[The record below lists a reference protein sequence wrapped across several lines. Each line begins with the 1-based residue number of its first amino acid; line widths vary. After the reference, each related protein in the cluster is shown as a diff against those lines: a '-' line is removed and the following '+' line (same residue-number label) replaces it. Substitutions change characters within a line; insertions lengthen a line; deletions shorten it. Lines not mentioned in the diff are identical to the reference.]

1 VTNDSINLANPFGHG
16 WVDLRVEDHA
26 GLSVLRIEQ
35 GDQTIHWP
43 APIAADLVDGIVQLL
58 PNAGPEEPQPAI
70 WYLGS
75 PYSHEDLGVR
85 EERHRYVCQAAARLF
100 ESGIYTYSPIA
111 HTVAI
116 NELGGLNEAAFEFWR
131 AFDLGM
137 VDRLTGLMVL
147 MLPGWRESVGLTAE
161 IAHARATGKPVLWV
175 EPVID
180 ARTGRLTG
188 CQLHEDEPVAEDED
202 EDPQCLTCE
211 DERWL
216 PNDEAESEADPV
228 WKPCPDC
235 NPKGAI
241 PCPYVFEEVEA

>member
-1 VTNDSINLANPFGHG
+1 MNHHVDVSVERDPSHNGILLLRQNMRPGDPVHRD
-16 WVDLRVEDHA
+16 WVDVAFERVPDLLARIKEATGLPEDP
-26 GLSVLRIEQ
+26 R
-35 GDQTIHWP
+35 P
-43 APIAADLVDGIVQLL
+43 P
-58 PNAGPEEPQPAI
+58 I

-75 PYSHEDLGVR
+75 PYSHEDGLIR
-85 EERHRYVCQAAARLF
+85 ARRHRQVCEAAARLF
-100 ESGIYTYSPIA
+100 ERGIYTYSPIA

-116 NELGGLNEAAFEFWR
+116 NELGGLNEAAFEYWR
-131 AFDLGM
+131 PFDLGM

-147 MLPGWRESVGLTAE
+147 MLPGWRESVGLQAE
-161 IAHARATGKPVLWV
+161 IAHARATGKPILWA
-175 EPVID
+175 EPEMHIAYLRVVGVQI
-180 ARTGRLTG
+180 
-188 CQLHEDEPVAEDED
+188 HEDEPVAEDED
-202 EDPQCLTCE
+202 ADPQCLTCE

>member
-1 VTNDSINLANPFGHG
+1 MTDTH
-16 WVDLRVEDHA
+16 
-26 GLSVLRIEQ
+26 
-35 GDQTIHWP
+35 
-43 APIAADLVDGIVQLL
+43 
-58 PNAGPEEPQPAI
+58 PAI
-70 WYLGS
+70 WYLAS
-75 PYSHEDLGVR
+75 PYSSASDAVR
-85 EERHRYVCQAAARLF
+85 ELRYRHTCQAVARLF
-100 ESGIYTYSPIA
+100 ERSIPVYSPIA
-111 HTVAI
+111 HSHAV
-116 NELGGLNEAAFEFWR
+116 NEIGGLEESAFEFWR
-131 AFDLGM
+131 DFDLGLI
-137 VDRLTGLMVL
+137 DRLDGVVVL
-147 MLPGWRESVGLTAE
+147 MLDGWERSHGVTAE
-161 IAHARATGKPVLWV
+161 LEHARATGKPVLWV

-202 EDPQCLTCE
+202 ADPQCLTCE